1 MKTQLINRVRNW
13 SKSSEA
19 RPNRGTRHMKAGTG
33 ATARLE
39 GGRTSP
45 VIEGWLVHP
54 LEPWQTTLASHQDLS
69 PQHLQNPSSNIVSD
83 SHFDKDGSFTER
95 VCLGPQPQKE
105 KELPRWWL
113 QTDFENPQLWAD
125 SILEGGKS
133 CCFLV
138 CRCACLS
145 VFWGW
150 VKWITWVVIIFSVKI
165 IHKLKNVSFRY
176 FV

>member
-19 RPNRGTRHMKAGTG
+19 RPNRGTRHMTAGTG

-45 VIEGWLVHP
+45 RRRAGWYTL

-69 PQHLQNPSSNIVSD
+69 PQHLQNLPQILFLTHTLTRMEVS
-83 SHFDKDGSFTER
+83 
-95 VCLGPQPQKE
+95 QKE
-105 KELPRWWL
+105 FAWGHSHRKKKSQAKMMTTNWL
-113 QTDFENPQLWAD
+113 WESSAVGRFHT
-125 SILEGGKS
+125 EGGKILLA
-133 CCFLV
+133 FWFAG
-138 CRCACLS
+138 ACLS